1 MAIKIPRTVIGEMIS
16 HALRDDPEECC
27 GFLLGKDG
35 VVSRAYPTKN
45 VDAEKIR
52 RYSMDPLE
60 YIQVQQDADNN
71 GEEFVAIYHS
81 HTFTQAYPSETD
93 VRNAVGSGFT
103 DPYYVLVSLVE
114 KTRPIVRAFRIN
126 EDKTVEEVVITT
138 DGLAYRGA
146 NG

>member
-1 MAIKIPRTVIGEMIS
+1 MSIKIPRTVIAEMIS

-27 GFLLGKDG
+27 GFLLGKDNI
-35 VVSRAYPTKN
+35 VTRSHATAN

-60 YIQVQQDADNN
+60 YIQVQQDADAKN
-71 GEEFVAIYHS
+71 EDFVAIYHS

-93 VRNAVGSGFT
+93 VKNAVGSGFT
-103 DPYYVLVSLVE
+103 DPFYVLISLVE

-138 DGLAYRGA
+138 DGRAYRGA